1 LLKSSHDTEKIR
13 QVKMLLNIPLNE
25 EVIVKV
31 EEDENSQ
38 IIKVNP
44 PTAKK
49 ETSTSVEC
57 SNKTDN

>member
-1 LLKSSHDTEKIR
+1 
-13 QVKMLLNIPLNE
+13 MLLNIPLNE

-57 SNKTDN
+57 SNKADN